1 MRIGLLQS
9 RMASASASLE
19 SLTPVTQQTVLNDI
33 ILPLNVKAD
42 NSAMRSEAF
51 DCIDANQKAMVIT
64 PYNMVYWTRHT
75 LVSMAI

>member
-9 RMASASASLE
+9 RIASASASLE

-42 NSAMRSEAF
+42 NSTIRSEAF

-64 PYNMVYWTRHT
+64 LYNM
-75 LVSMAI
+75 ID